1 MWKEF
6 KEFIMGGNVME
17 LAVAVVLGAA
27 FGAIVTS
34 LVDDIFMPIIGVL
47 LGGLD
52 FSTLSIQIG
61 EAVIGYGNF
70 IQAIVTFVIIGFAL
84 FLFVRAYNRLQKE
97 EEAEPEPPPEPSA
110 EVTLLAEI
118 RDLLKEQG

>member
-1 MWKEF
+1 
-6 KEFIMGGNVME
+6 
-17 LAVAVVLGAA
+17 
-27 FGAIVTS
+27 
-34 LVDDIFMPIIGVL
+34 L